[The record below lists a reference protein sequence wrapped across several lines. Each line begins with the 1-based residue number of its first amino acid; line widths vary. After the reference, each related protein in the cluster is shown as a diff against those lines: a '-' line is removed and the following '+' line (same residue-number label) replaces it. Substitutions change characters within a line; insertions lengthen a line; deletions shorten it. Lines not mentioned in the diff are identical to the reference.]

1 MTEQS
6 DLVKLFFPTP
16 EEWRAWLKEHHT
28 QFDGIWLKFNKKK
41 SGLPSMDYAQAL
53 DEALCFGWIDGQLQ
67 KNDDVSWYQRFTPR
81 RARSVWSLKNTENI
95 ERLTK
100 LGKMEAAGLKEV
112 AAAKADGRW
121 QAAYA
126 GQKTAKPPEDFLQA
140 LGESPEASEFFE
152 SLTRA
157 QRYAYYYRL
166 QSAKT
171 AETRENR
178 IKLFITMLE
187 RGQALH

>member
-1 MTEQS
+1 MNPEL
-6 DLVKLFFPTP
+6 DLPMHFFETP
-16 EEWRAWLKEHHT
+16 EKWRAWLEKNYAQH
-28 QFDGIWLKFNKKK
+28 DGIWLKFFKKK
-41 SGLPSMDYAQAL
+41 AEVPTMTYEQAL
-53 DEALCFGWIDGQLQ
+53 DEALCFGWIDGQVKKFDEQ
-67 KNDDVSWYQRFTPR
+67 SWVQRFTPR
-81 RARSVWSLKNTENI
+81 RAHSNWSLKNTENI
-95 ERLTK
+95 ERLQK
-100 LGKMEAAGLKEV
+100 LGKMHEAGQREV

-126 GQKTAKPPEDFLQA
+126 GQKTAKPPEDFLEA
-140 LGESPEASEFFE
+140 LAGSREASEFFE

-166 QSAKT
+166 QNAKT

>member
-1 MTEQS
+1 
-6 DLVKLFFPTP
+6 
-16 EEWRAWLKEHHT
+16 
-28 QFDGIWLKFNKKK
+28 
-41 SGLPSMDYAQAL
+41 MDYAQAL
-53 DEALCFGWIDGQLQ
+53 DEALCFGWIDGQVK
-67 KNDDVSWYQRFTPR
+67 KNDDVSWFQRFTPR
-81 RARSVWSLKNTENI
+81 RPRSNWSLKNTENI

-126 GQKTAKPPEDFLQA
+126 GQKNAKPPEDFLQA

-166 QSAKT
+166 HNAKT